1 MRELG
6 MVGISL
12 KERFFGSWRNTVV
25 TVLFSL
31 LATLIILPLVNWA
44 FIEATWSGTAQSCS
58 ERAGAC
64 WAFIAEKYRFIFFGL
79 YPQQAQWQAF
89 VATILIALPVIV
101 TATPRFW
108 HSRLVVLWLLS
119 IGLAVALMSGLFIGT
134 PVPTQKWGGFPLTL
148 LLAVVGFAG
157 AFPLGV
163 LLALGRR
170 SQMGIFRVLSI
181 AFIELM
187 RGVPIIAVLYVAT
200 LLFPL
205 MLPAGASLD
214 KLLRVQVALI
224 LFVSAYIAEIVRA
237 GLQAVPPGQYEAA
250 QSLGLSTVRI
260 LRLVVLPQAFRAVI
274 PAFVT
279 LGIGIFLDTTLVI
292 VIGLF
297 DFLNTARV
305 ATTDANWLGFYAEAY
320 TVTGLVYFLLAC
332 TASRYSLWL
341 EAHLRP
347 VTAEPSKQNMA
358 AIRFPAGEKG
368 AIAMRVSRESVERP
382 A

>member
-1 MRELG
+1 

-12 KERFFGSWRNTVV
+12 KERFFGSWRNAIV
-25 TVLFSL
+25 TVLFAL
-31 LATLIILPLVNWA
+31 LAAMMILPLVNWA

-64 WAFIAEKYRFIFFGL
+64 WAFIAEKYRFILFGL
-79 YPQQAQWQAF
+79 YPQQAQWQAL
-89 VATILIALPVIV
+89 VATGLIALPVLV
-101 TATPRFW
+101 TAIPRFW
-108 HSRLVVLWLLS
+108 HSRLIVFWFLS
-119 IGLAVALMSGLFIGT
+119 IGLAIALMSGLFVGIA
-134 PVPTQKWGGFPLTL
+134 VPTQQWGGFPLTL

-170 SQMGIFRVLSI
+170 SQMGIFRTLSI

-214 KLLRVQVALI
+214 KLLRVQMALI

-250 QSLGLSTVRI
+250 QALGLSSVNI

-305 ATTDANWLGFYAEAY
+305 ATTDVHWLGFYAETY
-320 TVTGLVYFLLAC
+320 IVTGFVYFLLAYA
-332 TASRYSLWL
+332 ASRYSLWL

-347 VTAEPSKQNMA
+347 VTAKPSTQDMA
-358 AIRFPAGEKG
+358 AIRFPGGEKG
-368 AIAMRVSRESVERP
+368 AIVTKVSRESVER
-382 A
+382 AA

>member
-1 MRELG
+1 MRPTGTIGFSLG
-6 MVGISL
+6 
-12 KERFFGSWRNTVV
+12 ERLIGSWRNAGI
-25 TVLFSL
+25 TVLFAIL
-31 LATLIILPLVNWA
+31 GGAIILPLA
-44 FIEATWSGTAQSCS
+44 RLALIDATWTGTAQSCAVR
-58 ERAGAC
+58 EGAC
-64 WAFIAEKYRFIFFGL
+64 WAFIAEKWRFILFGL
-79 YPQQAQWQAF
+79 YPQQAHW
-89 VATILIALPVIV
+89 VAALATMLIALPVIV
-101 TATPRFW
+101 TAIPRLW
-108 HSRLVVLWLLS
+108 HPRLFVLWLAS
-119 IGLAVALMSGLFIGT
+119 IGLAVALMSGILTGKLIS
-134 PVPTQKWGGFPLTL
+134 TQQWGGFPLTL

-163 LLALGRR
+163 ILALARR
-170 SQMGIFRVLSI
+170 SRMGIFRLLAI
-181 AFIELM
+181 AFIEVM

-214 KLLRVQVALI
+214 KLLRVQAALI

-250 QSLGLSTVRI
+250 RSLGLSTFKT
-260 LRLVVLPQAFRAVI
+260 LHLVVLPQAFRAVI

-305 ATTDANWLGFYAEAY
+305 ATTDAQWLGFYAEAY
-320 TVTGLVYFLLAC
+320 AVAALVYFLLAFA
-332 TASRYSLWL
+332 ASRYSLWL

-347 VTAEPSKQNMA
+347 VSVKLTEQASIRSEAVAAPSAN
-358 AIRFPAGEKG
+358 PA
-368 AIAMRVSRESVERP
+368 VTV
-382 A
+382 